1 MKNTRAL
8 RSGQP
13 ALDIRSSESVAV
25 YDGDRAFEPDNVPLR
40 TVSDLLSFD
49 AAVVPSRTTFREVT
63 VGFGPEAGSPTV
75 ATVLLPIE
83 RARVDAAGSGC
94 FAVVHR
100 DSIPDAVR
108 IVRERPVDAVLV
120 SVHRCAPEQVEALG
134 HLVREFPGIPTVALL
149 SQHDPSATEML
160 LRLGAS
166 GVRQVI
172 DVTSPTGWSRLR
184 QVVGQPATRAVARI
198 QGPILDA
205 LSDAPADARLF
216 VEALIRLAP
225 DTPTVSTLAQRL
237 YVRPSTLMSRF
248 ARAGLPSPKNYL
260 AAIRLLHAA
269 YLFEAAGLSVA
280 DVSYRL
286 EYSSP
291 QSFGR
296 HLRAMLGL
304 TALEYRRRFPFP
316 AALARF
322 VEVMVRP
329 YVQIWRTFHPVA
341 AGSWDGG
348 REP

>member
-1 MKNTRAL
+1 VRFGA
-8 RSGQP
+8 
-13 ALDIRSSESVAV
+13 
-25 YDGDRAFEPDNVPLR
+25 DG
-40 TVSDLLSFD
+40 
-49 AAVVPSRTTFREVT
+49 
-63 VGFGPEAGSPTV
+63 GSPTI

-94 FAVVHR
+94 FALLHR

-108 IVRERPVDAVLV
+108 MVRERPVDAVLL
-120 SVHRCAPEQVEALG
+120 SVHRCGPEQVEVVS

-149 SQHDPSATEML
+149 SQHDPTATEML

-166 GVRQVI
+166 GVRQVV
-172 DVTSPTGWSRLR
+172 DVTSPAGWNRLR

-205 LSDAPADARLF
+205 LSEAPADTRLF
-216 VEALIRLAP
+216 MEALIRLAP
-225 DTPTVSTLAQRL
+225 DTPTVTNLSQRL

-260 AAIRLLHAA
+260 AAVRLLHAS
-269 YLFEAAGLSVA
+269 YLFESTGLSVA

-296 HLRAMLGL
+296 HLRAMLGI
-304 TALEYRRRFPFP
+304 TALEFRKRFPFP
-316 AALARF
+316 AALQRF
-322 VEVMVRP
+322 VELMVLP
-329 YVQIWRTFHPVA
+329 YEDIWRMFHPLA
-341 AGSWDGG
+341 AAVGG
-348 REP
+348 QDRVSPAAT

>member
-1 MKNTRAL
+1 VR
-8 RSGQP
+8 
-13 ALDIRSSESVAV
+13 
-25 YDGDRAFEPDNVPLR
+25 
-40 TVSDLLSFD
+40 
-49 AAVVPSRTTFREVT
+49 
-63 VGFGPEAGSPTV
+63 FGSEAGSPTV
-75 ATVLLPIE
+75 ATVLLPVE
-83 RARVDAAGSGC
+83 RPRVDAAGSGC
-94 FAVVHR
+94 FAAVHR

-134 HLVREFPGIPTVALL
+134 HLVREFPGIPTVALV
-149 SQHDPSATEML
+149 SQHDPTATEML

-166 GVRQVI
+166 GVRQVV

-184 QVVGQPATRAVARI
+184 RVVGQPATRAVARI
-198 QGPILDA
+198 QGPVLDA
-205 LSDAPADARLF
+205 LADTPPDARLF

-225 DTPTVSTLAQRL
+225 DTPTVTTLAQRL

-260 AAIRLLHAA
+260 ATIRLLHAS

-304 TALEYRRRFPFP
+304 TALEFRRRYPFP
-316 AALARF
+316 VALARF
-322 VEVMVRP
+322 VEVMITP
-329 YVQIWRTFHPVA
+329 YIPIWRMFHPVA
-341 AGSWDGG
+341 AGSWDGA
-348 REP
+348 REL

>member
-1 MKNTRAL
+1 VRF
-8 RSGQP
+8 G
-13 ALDIRSSESVAV
+13 
-25 YDGDRAFEPDNVPLR
+25 
-40 TVSDLLSFD
+40 
-49 AAVVPSRTTFREVT
+49 SRDE
-63 VGFGPEAGSPTV
+63 GSPTV
-75 ATVLLPIE
+75 ATVLLPVE

-120 SVHRCAPEQVEALG
+120 SVHRCGPEQVEVVG
-134 HLVREFPGIPTVALL
+134 HLVREFPGIPTVALI
-149 SQHDPSATEML
+149 SHHDPSATEML

-172 DVTSPTGWSRLR
+172 DVTSPTGWGRLR

-198 QGPILDA
+198 QGPILDV
-205 LSDAPADARLF
+205 LTDAPPDTRLF

-225 DTPTVSTLAQRL
+225 DTPTVTNLAQGL
-237 YVRPSTLMSRF
+237 HVRPSTLMSRF

-260 AAIRLLHAA
+260 AAVRLLHAA

-296 HLRAMLGL
+296 HLRAMLGV
-304 TALEYRRRFPFP
+304 TALEFRRRFPFP
-316 AALARF
+316 VALRRF
-322 VEVMVRP
+322 LDLLIVP
-329 YVQIWRTFHPVA
+329 YLPIWRGFHPLA
-341 AGSWDGG
+341 AGAGS
-348 REP
+348 REPGARRSGPIPAAGIQLPSGSSEPTPGASRTSEAPHAADRGAEREPEENRRRSSSSQPAWR